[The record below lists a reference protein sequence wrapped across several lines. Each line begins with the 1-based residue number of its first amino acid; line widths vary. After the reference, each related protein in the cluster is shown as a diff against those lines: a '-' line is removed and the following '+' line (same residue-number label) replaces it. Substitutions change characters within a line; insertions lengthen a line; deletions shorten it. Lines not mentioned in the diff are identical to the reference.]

1 MYNLFIIEIGGY
13 VLSNEKIFTIVVSGV
28 MAILAAI
35 LTHYF
40 TMRKEKFSKTYEH
53 KLKIFTNVYTPIYG
67 ILRNEVEPG
76 EGYRGLNPTA
86 FIEIMD
92 ILEENIELVDPNLET
107 ILWSLKEDYYYMGE
121 MGYEFLDE
129 DRKLLDFTLFQYNIL
144 RKSLGLPYDASST
157 DLKTR
162 IEFYFSN
169 LKRNRKSRHARK
181 VIKRRIEKD
190 SKTS

>member
-1 MYNLFIIEIGGY
+1 M
-13 VLSNEKIFTIVVSGV
+13 LSNEKIFTIIVSGI

-40 TMRKEKFSKTYEH
+40 TMRKERFSKTYEH

-92 ILEENIELVDPNLET
+92 ILEENIELVDPNLES
-107 ILWSLKEDYYYMGE
+107 ILWNLKEDYYDMGE
-121 MGYEFLDE
+121 MGFDFLDE
-129 DRKLLDFTLFQYNIL
+129 DRKLLDFILFQYNVL
-144 RKSLGLPYDASST
+144 RKNLGLPYDASST

-169 LKRNRKSRHARK
+169 LKRNRNSRNARK
-181 VIKRRIEKD
+181 VIKKTIKKD